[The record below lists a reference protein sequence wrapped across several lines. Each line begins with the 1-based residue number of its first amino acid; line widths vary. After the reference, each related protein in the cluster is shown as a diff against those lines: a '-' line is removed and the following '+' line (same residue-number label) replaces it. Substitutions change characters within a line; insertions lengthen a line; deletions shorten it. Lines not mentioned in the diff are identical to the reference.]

1 MSWFEQGFLIVQQA
15 LHYAEG
21 TVSSVAV
28 GLPELESVPSGDRR
42 IRRVLIHNRGD
53 VVRWIADPAQDPTA
67 TYGDVLDADD
77 ILVYDGPLD
86 DISFILDNTAVG
98 DSTLHV
104 HYFGA

>member
-1 MSWFEQGFLIVQQA
+1 MSWFEQGFLIVQSC

-21 TVSSVAV
+21 TVSSTAV
-28 GLPELESVPSGDRR
+28 GLPDLGAVPSGDRR

-53 VVRWIADPAQDPTA
+53 VVRWIADPDQDPTA
-67 TYGDVLDADD
+67 NYGDVLDADD

-86 DISFILDNTAVG
+86 DISFILDNSAVG